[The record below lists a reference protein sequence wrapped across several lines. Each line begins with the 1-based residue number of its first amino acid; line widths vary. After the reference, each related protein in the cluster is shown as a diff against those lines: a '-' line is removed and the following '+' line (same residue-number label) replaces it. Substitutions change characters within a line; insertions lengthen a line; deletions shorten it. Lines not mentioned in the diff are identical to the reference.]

1 MRGLAMAFA
10 SLADWNNFYVITGS
24 SAAGLTGLTFVV
36 IALAA
41 DARRVNPIGLRAFVT
56 PTIVHFG
63 TVLGLAAFLCVPR
76 QTLLS
81 ASLGLSGA
89 GLAGLIY
96 IGVIAW
102 NFHHKLNDYVPAR
115 EDWLC
120 HVILPGAA
128 YALLLAAAFL
138 IWHHPDPSLYG
149 IAAASMLLLLVGIHN
164 AWDIAVWM
172 TLRKQDSSEQNSSK
186 PEDSSR
192 TANQS
197 EK

>member
-1 MRGLAMAFA
+1 MLRGLAMAFA

-41 DARRVNPIGLRAFVT
+41 DARRVNPTGLRSFVT

-63 TVLGLAAFLCVPR
+63 AVLALAAFLCVPR
-76 QTLLS
+76 QSLLS
-81 ASLGLSGA
+81 ASLGLSGTGIA
-89 GLAGLIY
+89 GLVY
-96 IGVIAW
+96 IGIIAA
-102 NFHHKLNDYVPAR
+102 NLHHKLNDYVPAR

-128 YALLLAAAFL
+128 YALLLAASFL
-138 IWHHPDPSLYG
+138 IWRHPDPSLYG
-149 IAAASMLLLLVGIHN
+149 VAAASMLLLLVGIHN

-172 TLRKQDSSEQNSSK
+172 TLRKQDPSK

-192 TANQS
+192 AANQS

>member
-1 MRGLAMAFA
+1 MAFT
-10 SLADWNNFYVITGS
+10 SLADWSNFYVITGS
-24 SAAGLTGLTFVV
+24 SAGGLTGLTFVV

-41 DARRVNPIGLRAFVT
+41 DARRVNPTGLRSFVT

-63 TVLGLAAFLCVPR
+63 TVLALAAFLCVPR

-81 ASLGLSGA
+81 TSFGLSGA
-89 GLAGLIY
+89 GIAGLVY
-96 IGVIAW
+96 IGIIAS
-102 NFHHKLNDYVPAR
+102 NLHHKLGDYVAAG

-120 HVILPGAA
+120 HVVLPGAA
-128 YALLLAAAFL
+128 YALLLASAFL
-138 IWHHPDPSLYG
+138 IWRHPDPTLYG
-149 IAAASMLLLLVGIHN
+149 VATASMLLLFVGIHN

-172 TLRKQDSSEQNSSK
+172 TLRKQDPPK

-192 TANQS
+192 AANQS